1 MKGWGRLG
9 LKTIRYALALRPGI
23 EIRYPLLFGRNSVQ
37 NSLKILEEFSTHQQ
51 NSNLFGVFLV
61 RILQMRAE
69 FQMHQNSYFY
79 LLDTISSMIS
89 ILVEMLLLTIMF
101 RKGGTRGWDSIVQI
115 LWSYPR
121 AILDKGRLATIRDS
135 P

>member
-51 NSNLFGVFLV
+51 NSNLFCVFLV

-89 ILVEMLLLTIMF
+89 ILSRSLNHYVSQRWHKRVGQHSSNFVVLSTCYLGQ
-101 RKGGTRGWDSIVQI
+101 RKVSNN
-115 LWSYPR
+115 
-121 AILDKGRLATIRDS
+121 
-135 P
+135 